1 MDLDQGSLPGEL
13 LLLPGG
19 DHELQDFELRGLV
32 HCRAAGYH
40 LDAAVLGEGVGE
52 TTCQFVDSW
61 AREDLL
67 QPCSSPIMQGCDCIT
82 PAIQFS
88 CDEVEERAFATVVS
102 LQLEMHLRVQKP
114 LGLPLGTGP
123 AARTRILGECQID

>member
-1 MDLDQGSLPGEL
+1 
-13 LLLPGG
+13 
-19 DHELQDFELRGLV
+19 
-32 HCRAAGYH
+32 
-40 LDAAVLGEGVGE
+40 
-52 TTCQFVDSW
+52 
-61 AREDLL
+61 
-67 QPCSSPIMQGCDCIT
+67 MQGCDCIT